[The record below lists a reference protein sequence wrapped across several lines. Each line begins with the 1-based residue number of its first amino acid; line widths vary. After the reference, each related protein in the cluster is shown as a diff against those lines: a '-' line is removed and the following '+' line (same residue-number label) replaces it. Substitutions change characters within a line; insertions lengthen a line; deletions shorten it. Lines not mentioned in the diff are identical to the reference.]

1 MKHESKTPT
10 LRRCEI
16 IRSEADVYYGNV
28 SNTLKE
34 CTYWTIPHR
43 LPFLTGEKHGTRNNN
58 HIVDPTH
65 ILALRSGVAG
75 FLEGNTSSTRAW
87 NIYRHQD
94 AAMEHISS
102 VRQWFDTFNR
112 RCLYNAQSSNLYHA
126 LGEFYY
132 EYLINNTA
140 VLFKDKLN
148 NKMFFTCLP
157 VGSYRLLNGLDG
169 RADTLIYIRKM
180 SVKNVVDTY
189 GTYDESGLP
198 IWSNFSSLVK
208 EAYCASA
215 YSEEIDVVTVIERNP
230 EYNAKQIELGK
241 NRAYIS
247 MTYEAPN
254 SGIGTSTMKWRNTY
268 NWESEVYNNNKF
280 LKIGYFKNKPFL
292 AAKSTGGAFP
302 YGERGPTLDALG
314 VIKSL
319 NKNRI
324 NKDKV
329 LQQMTDPTFMGPAN
343 FRKSYLTSNPGAFV
357 PLSNDDLA
365 KGGLKPMFQHTPAIG
380 ALFEDIK
387 DERSIVSK
395 LYYQDFLLYLTQNQK
410 TRTAEEVR
418 AVESEKQLVVGPNF
432 QALEWTCNKPLANMI
447 AEFTL
452 YDDTLLPAPPPELAG
467 QTIEPTFISLFAQSQ
482 RSADL
487 PSIQTFLNMVLGV
500 APVNQEILLK
510 LDTDVLGDIYS
521 DRLFLPYGLVRSKED
536 VDALKA
542 KMQADMQK
550 QQQLEALKVKA
561 GAAKDLGIQQ
571 NPQGG

>member
-1 MKHESKTPT
+1 MYDNKTPT
-10 LRRCEI
+10 LRRYEL
-16 IRSEADVYYGNV
+16 IRSEADVYYNQV
-28 SNTLKE
+28 ANTFKE

-43 LPFLTGEKHGTRNNN
+43 LPFLTGEQHGKRNNN

-75 FLEGNTSSTRAW
+75 FLEGNTSSTRSW
-87 NIYRHQD
+87 FIYKHQD
-94 AAMEHISS
+94 PTMDQIAP
-102 VRQWFDTFNR
+102 VRAWFDAFNR
-112 RCLYNAQSSNLYHA
+112 RCLYNSQASNLYHA
-126 LGEFYY
+126 MGEFYY

-140 VLFKDKLN
+140 VLFKEKRD
-148 NKMFFTCLP
+148 NKMFFTSLP
-157 VGSYRLLNGLDG
+157 VGSYRLLSGLDG

-180 SVKNVVDTY
+180 SVKNVVDGY
-189 GTYDESGLP
+189 GQYDENGAP
-198 IWSNFSSLVK
+198 IWDNFSGYVK
-208 EAYCASA
+208 EAYCANA
-215 YSEEIDVVTVIERNP
+215 YSEEIDVVTIIERNP

-247 MTYEAPN
+247 VTYEAP
-254 SGIGTSTMKWRNTY
+254 SGQTSSKYRN
-268 NWESEVYNNNKF
+268 NHLWETEVYGANKF

-292 AAKSTGGAFP
+292 AAKTSSGAYP
-302 YGERGPTLDALG
+302 YGERGPTLDAMG

-324 NKDKV
+324 NKDKA
-329 LQQMTDPTFMGPAN
+329 LQQLTDPTFMGPAN
-343 FRKSYLTSNPGAFV
+343 FRKSYLTTNPSGYV
-357 PLSNDDLA
+357 PMSNDDIG
-365 KGGLKPMFQHTPAIG
+365 KGGIKPLFQMSPAVQHLIQ
-380 ALFEDIK
+380 DIQ

-395 LYYQDFLLYLTQNQK
+395 LYYQDFLLYLSQNQK

-432 QALEWTCNKPLANMI
+432 QSLEWTGNKPLANMI

-452 YDDTLLPAPPPELAG
+452 YDDPFMPPAPKELSG

-487 PSIQTFLNMVLGV
+487 PNIQTFLNMIGAM
-500 APVNQEILLK
+500 APINQQILLK
-510 LDTDVLGDIYS
+510 LDTDVLADIYS

-536 VDALKA
+536 VDAMKA
-542 KMQADMQK
+542 KMQADMQR
-550 QQQLEALKVKA
+550 QQQLQELQTKA

-571 NPQGG
+571 NNPQGG

>member
-1 MKHESKTPT
+1 VYEINKTPT

-16 IRSEADVYYGNV
+16 LRSEADIHYNQVC
-28 SNTLKE
+28 NTFKE

-43 LPFLTGEKHGTRNNN
+43 LPHLTGEAHGKRNNN

-87 NIYRHQD
+87 FIYRHQD
-94 AAMEHISS
+94 TAMQQVSS
-102 VRQWFDTFNR
+102 VRQWFDIFNR
-112 RCLYNAQSSNLYHA
+112 RCLYNSQNSNLYHA

-140 VLFKDKLN
+140 VLFREKLN
-148 NKMFFTCLP
+148 NKMFFTSLP
-157 VGSYRLLNGLDG
+157 VGSYRLLQGLDG

-180 SVKNVVDTY
+180 SVKNVVDNY
-189 GTYDESGLP
+189 GTYDSNGMP
-198 IWSNFSSLVK
+198 DWSNFSSLVK

-215 YSEEIDVVTVIERNP
+215 YSEEIDVITVIERNP
-230 EYNAKQIELGK
+230 EYNAKQVELGK

-247 MTYEAPN
+247 MTYEAP
-254 SGIGTSTMKWRNTY
+254 SSGTSITRWRNNY
-268 NWESEVYNNNKF
+268 NWESEVYNSNKF
-280 LKIGYFKNKPFL
+280 LKIGYFKTKPFF
-292 AAKSTGGAFP
+292 AAKTSSGAFP

-324 NKDKV
+324 NKDKALSQAV
-329 LQQMTDPTFMGPAN
+329 DPTFMGPAN
-343 FRKSYLTSNPGAFV
+343 FRKSYLTTNPMGFV

-365 KGGLKPMFQHTPAIG
+365 KGGLKPLMSQRPDIG
-380 ALFEDIK
+380 ALIQDIN

-418 AVESEKQLVVGPNF
+418 AVEAEKQLVVGPNF
-432 QALEWTCNKPLANMI
+432 QSLEWTGNKPLANMI

-452 YDDTLLPAPPPELAG
+452 YDDPDMPAPPNELAG
-467 QTIEPTFISLFAQSQ
+467 QTIEPSFISLFAQSQ

-487 PSIQTFLNMVLGV
+487 PNIQSFLNMIIGI
-500 APVNQEILLK
+500 APINQQILLK
-510 LDTDVLGDIYS
+510 LDTDVLADIYS

-536 VDALKA
+536 VDAMKA
-542 KMQADMQK
+542 KMQAEQQRQMQL
-550 QQQLEALKVKA
+550 QELQTKA

-571 NPQGG
+571 NNPQGG

>member
-1 MKHESKTPT
+1 MYDMNKTPT

-16 IRSEADVYYGNV
+16 IRSEADIHYNHVA
-28 SNTLKE
+28 NTFKE

-43 LPFLTGEKHGTRNNN
+43 LPHLTGEQHGKRNNN

-87 NIYRHQD
+87 FVYKHQD
-94 AAMEHISS
+94 AAMDNISS

-112 RCLYNAQSSNLYHA
+112 RCLYNSQNSNLYHA

-140 VLFKDKLN
+140 VLFREKLN
-148 NKMFFTCLP
+148 NKMFFTSLP
-157 VGSYRLLNGLDG
+157 VGSYRLLQGLDG

-180 SVKNVVDTY
+180 SVKNVVDNY
-189 GTYDESGLP
+189 GTYDENGQP
-198 IWSNFSSLVK
+198 VWDNFSSLVK

-215 YSEEIDVVTVIERNP
+215 YSEEVDVITVIERNP
-230 EYNAKQIELGK
+230 QYNAKQIELGK

-247 MTYEAPN
+247 MTYEAP
-254 SGIGTSTMKWRNTY
+254 SSGTSVSKWRNNY

-280 LKIGYFKNKPFL
+280 LKIGYFKTKPFL
-292 AAKSTGGAFP
+292 AAKTSSGAFP

-324 NKDKV
+324 NKDKA
-329 LQQMTDPTFMGPAN
+329 LQQAVDPTFMGPAN
-343 FRKSYLTSNPGAFV
+343 FRKSYLTTNPMGYI
-357 PLSNDDLA
+357 PLSNDDLN
-365 KGGLKPMFQHTPAIG
+365 KGGLKPLMQKQPDLS
-380 ALFEDIK
+380 ALVQDIQ
-387 DERSIVSK
+387 DERSLVSK
-395 LYYQDFLLYLTQNQK
+395 LYYQDFLLYLSQNQK

-432 QALEWTCNKPLANMI
+432 QSLEWTGNKPLANMI

-452 YDDTLLPAPPPELAG
+452 YDDPFMPSAPKELAG

-487 PSIQTFLNMVLGV
+487 PNIQTFLNMIVGM
-500 APVNQEILLK
+500 APINQQILMK
-510 LDTDVLGDIYS
+510 LDTDVLADIYS
-521 DRLFLPYGLVRSKED
+521 DRLFLPYGLVRSKEN
-536 VDALKA
+536 VDAMKE
-542 KMQADMQK
+542 KMQADASR
-550 QQQLEALKVKA
+550 QQQLQELQAKA

-571 NPQGG
+571 K